1 MPFSAD
7 THEPAG
13 MPGVSPG
20 LVIPVD
26 THPFHFQP
34 RRLGVD
40 WRRFS
45 AIDVERVAREVDVA
59 VLQEHITAITFCNLD
74 GERCPHCGRPAD
86 PVLLKVLRMAQL
98 SIEYLLHCQE
108 RLGTSLATHA
118 QHLQATRT
126 ELARRQEQAAE
137 QAAQLRGAKE
147 ESRRWKKLMITQQ
160 LLLRA
165 GPSTCCKCHLCDKA
179 FVDGSFLQAHLQ
191 RRHPEATE
199 AERQKMK
206 QQVEQM
212 EAEVEELKAKLR
224 EMQQQLELQRDRE
237 KLRREQEA
245 ERARQQEEEGR
256 RDLERWKEEER
267 MKLHGEVDGLRWLF
281 LAAIR
286 DMASR
291 SSSAMEGKLQEL
303 QAGEV
308 DTSNLGTLRDDDT
321 DEARWHTWSR
331 AEPRERLAAQ
341 LKKENEPLHVN
352 PSQDQRE
359 VLERVHQQMD
369 ALSTQ
374 LRERPKVT
382 KSQEKKA
389 MTWEVTQVVADEE
402 PSARDEA
409 AALTGKRRLLGALQR
424 NPNLLKLF
432 RPILEELLE
441 EKLESMGVKRV
452 AKRISTRTYRNLQ
465 ALLRLQQ
472 QQKAEEFP
480 GLLQLRDEL
489 GRVVMG
495 KVRQRKKL
503 SSTLPRHLSVI
514 PDPSPKSPVSLGG
527 SQPMVTPAAA
537 QSKALV
543 IPQPAPRSRTRS
555 LQNPP
560 RSPWGTLRT
569 SKATRPHQGLVPWQ
583 RPEAMLGRKKP
594 APRPRELNP
603 QQEPALSAMVPG
615 DETNSDGSDLDFL
628 EETAGSGTTTS
639 AVTRLL
645 ERHLD
650 AVTQRPSHGAKLFPA
665 LSSTSPKP
673 SQPARK
679 LQFAGDSSDLDTSLP
694 EDAIESPALAA
705 DDALGTTWVPRL
717 APAARDA
724 WR

>member
-1 MPFSAD
+1 
-7 THEPAG
+7 

-26 THPFHFQP
+26 IHPFHFQP
-34 RRLGVD
+34 RRLSVD

-45 AIDVERVAREVDVA
+45 AIDVERVAREVDLA
-59 VLQEHITAITFCNLD
+59 TLQEHITALTFCNLD

-86 PVLLKVLRMAQL
+86 PILLKVLRMAQL

-126 ELARRQEQAAE
+126 ELARGQEQAVE

-147 ESRRWKKLMITQQ
+147 DSRRWKKLMDSTYPLKAESQWVAP
-160 LLLRA
+160 LLMMPVSL
-165 GPSTCCKCHLCDKA
+165 
-179 FVDGSFLQAHLQ
+179 SF
-191 RRHPEATE
+191 

-224 EMQQQLELQRDRE
+224 EMQQQLELQRDGE

-267 MKLHGEVDGLRWLF
+267 MKLHGEVDGLRRLF
-281 LAAIR
+281 LAVFR
-286 DMASR
+286 DVASR
-291 SSSAMEGKLQEL
+291 SSAMEGKLHEL
-303 QAGEV
+303 QAREV
-308 DTSNLGTLRDDDT
+308 ATSNLGTLWDDDT
-321 DEARWHTWSR
+321 DEARWQTWSR
-331 AEPRERLAAQ
+331 AELRERMAAQ
-341 LKKENEPLHVN
+341 LKKENEPLHVS
-352 PSQDQRE
+352 PSQDQWE
-359 VLERVHQQMD
+359 VLDRVHQQMD

-374 LRERPKVT
+374 LREQPKVT

-389 MTWEVTQVVADEE
+389 RGRTHQPTPRAQTTS
-402 PSARDEA
+402 PTFPPARDEA
-409 AALTGKRRLLGALQR
+409 AALAGKRRLLGALRR
-424 NPNLLKLF
+424 NPNLLKPF

-452 AKRISTRTYRNLQ
+452 AKGISTRTYRNLQ

-489 GRVVMG
+489 GQAVMG
-495 KVRQRKKL
+495 KVRRCKKL
-503 SSTLPRHLSVI
+503 SSNLPQHLSVI
-514 PDPSPKSPVSLGG
+514 SVPSPKSPMSLGG

-537 QSKALV
+537 EAKALV
-543 IPQPAPRSRTRS
+543 IPQPAPQSRARS
-555 LQNPP
+555 LQSPP
-560 RSPWGTLRT
+560 RSSWGTLGT
-569 SKATRPHQGLVPWQ
+569 SKATSPHRGLVPWQ
-583 RPEAMLGRKKP
+583 RPEAMLGGKKP
-594 APRPRELNP
+594 TPCPMELSP
-603 QQEPALSAMVPG
+603 QQEPALSAMVLG
-615 DETNSDGSDLDFL
+615 NETNSDRSDPDFL
-628 EETAGSGTTTS
+628 EETAVSGTTTS

-650 AVTQRPSHGAKLFPA
+650 AATRRPSHGVKLFPA
-665 LSSTSPKP
+665 FSSTSPKP
-673 SQPARK
+673 SQPTRK
-679 LQFAGDSSDLDTSLP
+679 LQFAGDSSDLDTSSP
-694 EDAIESPALAA
+694 KDATESPALAA

-717 APAARDA
+717 TPAARDA

>member
-7 THEPAG
+7 THEPVG

-26 THPFHFQP
+26 IHPFHFQP
-34 RRLGVD
+34 RRLSVD

-45 AIDVERVAREVDVA
+45 AIDVERVAREVDLA
-59 VLQEHITAITFCNLD
+59 TLQEHITALTFCNLD

-86 PVLLKVLRMAQL
+86 PILLKVLRMAQL

-126 ELARRQEQAAE
+126 ELARGQEQAVE

-147 ESRRWKKLMITQQ
+147 DSRRWKKLMVTQQ

-165 GPSTCCKCHLCDKA
+165 GPSACCKCHLCDKA

-199 AERQKMK
+199 PERQKMK

-224 EMQQQLELQRDRE
+224 EMQQQLELQRDGE

-267 MKLHGEVDGLRWLF
+267 MKLHGEVDGLRRLF
-281 LAAIR
+281 LAVFR
-286 DMASR
+286 DVASR
-291 SSSAMEGKLQEL
+291 SSAMEGKLHEL
-303 QAGEV
+303 QAREV
-308 DTSNLGTLRDDDT
+308 ATSNLGTLWDDDT
-321 DEARWHTWSR
+321 DEARWQTWSR
-331 AEPRERLAAQ
+331 AELRERMAAQ
-341 LKKENEPLHVN
+341 LKKENEPLHVS
-352 PSQDQRE
+352 PSQDQWE
-359 VLERVHQQMD
+359 VLDRVHQQMD

-374 LRERPKVT
+374 LREQPKVT
-382 KSQEKKA
+382 KSQEKKIRLLSA
-389 MTWEVTQVVADEE
+389 SKPSVTWEVTKVVTDEE
-402 PSARDEA
+402 SSARDEA
-409 AALTGKRRLLGALQR
+409 AALAGKRRLLGALRR
-424 NPNLLKLF
+424 NPNLLKPF

-452 AKRISTRTYRNLQ
+452 AKGISTRTYRNLQ

-489 GRVVMG
+489 GQAVMG
-495 KVRQRKKL
+495 KVRRCKKL
-503 SSTLPRHLSVI
+503 SSNLPQHLSVI
-514 PDPSPKSPVSLGG
+514 SG
-527 SQPMVTPAAA
+527 SA
-537 QSKALV
+537 QD
-543 IPQPAPRSRTRS
+543 PQPQLAQISAPLETARGVCLEKEFLGVFRALWFDSNS
-555 LQNPP
+555 LA
-560 RSPWGTLRT
+560 S
-569 SKATRPHQGLVPWQ
+569 
-583 RPEAMLGRKKP
+583 PEAMLGGKKP
-594 APRPRELNP
+594 TPCPMELSP
-603 QQEPALSAMVPG
+603 QQEPALSAMVLG
-615 DETNSDGSDLDFL
+615 NETNSDRSDPDFL
-628 EETAGSGTTTS
+628 EETAVSGTTTS

-650 AVTQRPSHGAKLFPA
+650 AATRRPSHGVKLFPA
-665 LSSTSPKP
+665 FSSTSPKP
-673 SQPARK
+673 SQPTRK
-679 LQFAGDSSDLDTSLP
+679 LQFAGDSSDLDTSSP
-694 EDAIESPALAA
+694 KDATESPALAA

-717 APAARDA
+717 TPAARDA